1 MTNIG
6 NCGEITLP
14 WFKCFNDGSNT
25 TSEQYSS
32 NSDFLFSVK
41 RIGVNVDSLLD
52 PDMMCMSSVFQN
64 KNSLVIGFSLSGAR
78 GSPLFTERV

>member
-32 NSDFLFSVK
+32 NSDLLFYVK
-41 RIGVNVDSLLD
+41 RIVFAPLRLDSL
-52 PDMMCMSSVFQN
+52 S
-64 KNSLVIGFSLSGAR
+64 K
-78 GSPLFTERV
+78 